1 MLLKDRVIDK
11 RQAEWTSKGQAKS
24 HFVSQN
30 PLFIRKNNKRTGKDK
45 QVLTSYIILH
55 CKKNLSVYKKE
66 VI

>member
-1 MLLKDRVIDK
+1 MTKDRLN
-11 RQAEWTSKGQAKS
+11 GQAKDRLKS
-24 HFVSQN
+24 HFVSEN
-30 PLFIRKNNKRTGKDK
+30 PLFIRKNNKRTGRDK

>member
-1 MLLKDRVIDK
+1 MIDK

-55 CKKNLSVYKKE
+55 CKKIFQCIKKK
-66 VI
+66 